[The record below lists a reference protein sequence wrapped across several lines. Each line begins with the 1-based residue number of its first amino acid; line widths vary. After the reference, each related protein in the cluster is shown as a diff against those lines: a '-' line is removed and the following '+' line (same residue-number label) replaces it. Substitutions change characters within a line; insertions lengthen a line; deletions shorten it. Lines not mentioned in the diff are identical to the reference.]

1 MNQPYFHPNGMMP
14 PPPNSNLPAPQ
25 YHAVAMPPMGQ
36 AQTQGKLS
44 FALQNSKTARKNK
57 NTANFL
63 PTAVPPSQINRT
75 GPPPPMTLG
84 NWMTPPTSVSHQPPS
99 QANINESFPPALL
112 KFTTDAFTS
121 VKFFFNFY
129 FFFNLNFFQFFF
141 HIFVEFFLFIFPFLF
156 CKNMFIFCC
165 GIPFFLFFSKIIFII
180 FFQSFIL
187 PHFIAKYQRIVICDN
202 FTMVFF
208 PQCFQFIASN
218 RNGKQ
223 ETRSH

>member
-1 MNQPYFHPNGMMP
+1 MLPPPMGPHYGYYNANFPPLPHHQAPMNQPYFHPNGMMP

-63 PTAVPPSQINRT
+63 PTAVPSSQINRT

-121 VKFFFNFY
+121 VNFFFNFY
-129 FFFNLNFFQFFF
+129 FFFQQTTTNFFSLFLSNFSFYFFIF
-141 HIFVEFFLFIFPFLF
+141 ILQKYVYLLLWNSIFVI
-156 CKNMFIFCC
+156 
-165 GIPFFLFFSKIIFII
+165 FSKIIFII
-180 FFQSFIL
+180 FFNHSPPFHGKIST
-187 PHFIAKYQRIVICDN
+187 HCDL
-202 FTMVFF
+202 
-208 PQCFQFIASN
+208 
-218 RNGKQ
+218 
-223 ETRSH
+223 